1 MAAPAPGKSL
11 HLRVAQAAPI
21 PLQAGLDCGPGQL
34 LVIVGPSGSGK
45 TTLLRSIA
53 GLHRPREGTIRCGEQ
68 VWQDSATH
76 ICLSPQAR
84 RVGMVFQDYALFP
97 HLNAL
102 ENIALA
108 VNEGSENSPQERARA
123 LLAMVNMDGLEARRP
138 AQLSGGQQQ
147 RVALA
152 RALAREPSVL
162 LLDEPFAAVDQQT
175 RRKLL
180 RELARLRR
188 QLDMPVI
195 LVTHDLDEARILAD
209 TLCVLHHGETL
220 QTGTPDEVMSRPH
233 SSTVAR
239 LVGLDNIFAGEIIAH
254 DTQRNIS
261 LLQWNGLQL
270 ECPLHPELAVGT
282 RVDWVIPAERV
293 ILHRRDRP
301 SRGENENP
309 VSGEIE
315 DYLVL
320 GANTALTL
328 RIGASTGSLFLSVPT
343 HVARRNDLARGGR
356 VTVSLLAEAIHLMP
370 AT

>member
-1 MAAPAPGKSL
+1 
-11 HLRVAQAAPI
+11 
-21 PLQAGLDCGPGQL
+21 
-34 LVIVGPSGSGK
+34 
-45 TTLLRSIA
+45 
-53 GLHRPREGTIRCGEQ
+53 
-68 VWQDSATH
+68 
-76 ICLSPQAR
+76 
-84 RVGMVFQDYALFP
+84 
-97 HLNAL
+97 
-102 ENIALA
+102 
-108 VNEGSENSPQERARA
+108 
-123 LLAMVNMDGLEARRP
+123 
-138 AQLSGGQQQ
+138 
-147 RVALA
+147 
-152 RALAREPSVL
+152 
-162 LLDEPFAAVDQQT
+162 
-175 RRKLL
+175 
-180 RELARLRR
+180 
-188 QLDMPVI
+188 MPVI

-209 TLCVLHHGETL
+209 NLCVLHHGETL

-270 ECPLHPELAVGT
+270 ECPLRHDIAVGT
-282 RVDWVIPAERV
+282 QVDWVIPAERV

-328 RIGASTGSLFLSVPT
+328 RIGANAGNLFLSVPS
-343 HVARRNDLARGGR
+343 HVARRNDLARGGQ

-370 AT
+370 SG